1 MTETDFW
8 PDEKWLPVGNALEGR
23 VAVVTGGAKG
33 IGRGIAL
40 SLGAQSARVVV
51 ADIDLD
57 QAQSVADEVT
67 ALGGHGCAVRL
78 DVGNVQ
84 EIESVLVDVATRLGG
99 LDIQVNNAG
108 VAQAKPMWDIT
119 EDDWDWMNTINQKGL
134 FFCCSTAVRI
144 MKDQGRGGVI
154 INLSSMAGR
163 EAVSL
168 YSHYSATKFAAIGIT
183 QSIAKE
189 ASEFN
194 IRAHAIC
201 PGIVLTPLWKKNLD
215 ELSANKGISREAAW
229 AEFTDSIPLGRAQT
243 AKDIGDLAAFLSSD
257 SAHNMTGQA
266 FNVSGGRTIH

>member
-1 MTETDFW
+1 MTQNDFW
-8 PDEKWLPVGNALEGR
+8 PEATWTPVGDALEGR

-40 SLGAQSARVVV
+40 SLAAQAAHVVV
-51 ADIDLD
+51 ADIDVE

-67 ALGGHGCAVRL
+67 ALGGKGHAVRL
-78 DVGNVQ
+78 DVGNVG
-84 EIESVLVDVATRLGG
+84 EIQTVLADVASRLGG

-108 VAQAKPMWDIT
+108 IAQAKPIWQIT
-119 EDDWDWMNTINQKGL
+119 EDDWDRMNTVNQKGL
-134 FFCCSTAVRI
+134 FFCASTAVRI

-163 EAVSL
+163 EAVAL

-183 QSIAKE
+183 QAIAKE

-243 AKDIGDLAAFLSSD
+243 TKDIGDLAAFLSSD